1 MVHHVDMALSVTGS
15 NLLQEFKKVGML
27 CVCVWGGGGGDAT
40 VCVVCLFVARACTL
54 YMDGHVYARM
64 VYILQKIRIIIMC
77 LLEQA
82 LGDSASSGTAGDD
95 DEDVYSL
102 CECMF
107 VCVCVCVCAFNYVK
121 VMVGFIKNLLVY

>member
-15 NLLQEFKKVGML
+15 NLLQEFKKVDML
-27 CVCVWGGGGGDAT
+27 CVCVCWGGGGGGGCYSLC
-40 VCVVCLFVARACTL
+40 CVFIC

-64 VYILQKIRIIIMC
+64 VYTLQMIRIIIMC
-77 LLEQA
+77 LLGQA

-102 CECMF
+102 CECM
-107 VCVCVCVCAFNYVK
+107 CVCVC
-121 VMVGFIKNLLVY
+121 I